1 MSKPILGYICCSR
14 LLNNNR
20 PAQAV
25 TEQYL
30 MGTLPYIDAVPMLI
44 PSIPS
49 LLDIEAI
56 AARLDGLLLTGSPSN
71 IAPALYGDP
80 DDDANGPFDEKR
92 DNTSM
97 AMCDA
102 MLKLN
107 KPVFGICRGFQELN
121 VHFGGTI
128 ARDLS
133 IDGREIKHHSPDG
146 VSYDEMFA
154 HGHDVEIIEN
164 TILHK
169 AIGKTKTRVNSV
181 HFQGV
186 GKLGDGLEIMARAP
200 DGIIEAFYSKSK
212 GGTVVALQW
221 HPEWDAHH
229 NPDSQKIFALMGQIL
244 RKEFVL

>member
-1 MSKPILGYICCSR
+1 MPKPILGYICCSR

-30 MGTLPYIDAVPMLI
+30 MGTIPYIDAVPLMI
-44 PSIPS
+44 PSIPNF
-49 LLDIEAI
+49 LDIDAI

-102 MLKLN
+102 MLKLG

-133 IDGREIKHHSPDG
+133 VEGRELKHHSPDG

-154 HGHDVEIIEN
+154 HGHEIEIMEN
-164 TILHK
+164 SPLFEIL
-169 AIGKTKTRVNSV
+169 GKEKTRVNSV

-186 GKLGDGLEIMARAP
+186 AKLGTGLEIMARAP
-200 DGIIEAFYSKSK
+200 DGVIESFYSKAK
-212 GGTVVALQW
+212 GGLVMAFQW
-221 HPEWDAHH
+221 HPEWDAPH
-229 NPDSQKIFALMGQIL
+229 NPDSQKIFAYIGDIL
-244 RKEFVL
+244 RKSVI

>member
-1 MSKPILGYICCSR
+1 MSKPVLGYICCSR

-30 MGTLPYIDAVPMLI
+30 MGTLPYIDAVPMM
-44 PSIPS
+44 IPS
-49 LLDIEAI
+49 LPHLLDIDEI
-56 AARLDGLLLTGSPSN
+56 ASRLDGLLLTGSPSN
-71 IAPALYGDP
+71 IAPTLYGDP

-97 AMCDA
+97 MMCDA
-102 MLKLN
+102 MLKLG

-133 IDGREIKHHSPDG
+133 SEGRAIKHHSPDG

-154 HGHDVEIIEN
+154 HGHEIEIIEN

-169 AIGKTKTRVNSV
+169 TLGKTKTRVNSV

-186 GKLGDGLEIMARAP
+186 GNLGKGLEPMACAP
-200 DGIIEAFYSKSK
+200 DGVIEAFYSKAK
-212 GGTVVALQW
+212 GGTVMAFQW

-229 NPDSQKIFALMGQIL
+229 NSDSQKIFALMGQIL
-244 RKEFVL
+244 REK